1 MFVDNASFF
10 YRNLYFKHLSYFM
23 HCAIM
28 LIGSVYIY
36 CVSCAH
42 VFKRI
47 LKLGGMFM
55 KSWKK
60 LISGF
65 LACSMVL
72 SLMSWN
78 TSAATTFEIE
88 AENYVSSSGAFN
100 TLKASQASGGKYLG
114 DFKTNHCASY
124 ELEIEKAGNYEVLVS
139 VGTINKGGI
148 VMANCNGS
156 FSEEATVPNT
166 GAWQTYQN
174 VALKV
179 WMETGTQI
187 LTISNLNGTWNFDK
201 ISVNYVDSEVE
212 TADLQPY
219 HNVYLQNRW
228 KTQRLVE
235 REGTIQYSD
244 LEDADYQK
252 ENATWHLIPDGN
264 GFYYIQNVKTKN
276 YVTMI
281 EGTDLVVVSSNND
294 TDASKWQIG
303 KLGGRLEFYNK
314 QFVGAAITLEY
325 QADYPDQ
332 VMASNESLA
341 KWYSS
346 QWSVEIPPI
355 GHYYEISGDKIE
367 GTVGTATSTDGQSI
381 TVNQN
386 GKEKSW
392 TLSKDLS
399 ATPSFSAPNMPM
411 MEAVYNLSMEETLY
425 NIHDGLYGEVF
436 WTGTNWSKVWT
447 RDTAMSV
454 LYSLSWIF
462 PEQTANSIKEKIIG
476 GTTTPQVWE

>member
-212 TADLQPY
+212 TAD
-219 HNVYLQNRW
+219 
-228 KTQRLVE
+228 
-235 REGTIQYSD
+235 
-244 LEDADYQK
+244 
-252 ENATWHLIPDGN
+252 
-264 GFYYIQNVKTKN
+264 
-276 YVTMI
+276 
-281 EGTDLVVVSSNND
+281 
-294 TDASKWQIG
+294 
-303 KLGGRLEFYNK
+303 
-314 QFVGAAITLEY
+314 
-325 QADYPDQ
+325 
-332 VMASNESLA
+332 
-341 KWYSS
+341 
-346 QWSVEIPPI
+346 
-355 GHYYEISGDKIE
+355 
-367 GTVGTATSTDGQSI
+367 
-381 TVNQN
+381 
-386 GKEKSW
+386 
-392 TLSKDLS
+392 
-399 ATPSFSAPNMPM
+399 
-411 MEAVYNLSMEETLY
+411 
-425 NIHDGLYGEVF
+425 
-436 WTGTNWSKVWT
+436 
-447 RDTAMSV
+447 
-454 LYSLSWIF
+454 
-462 PEQTANSIKEKIIG
+462 
-476 GTTTPQVWE
+476 